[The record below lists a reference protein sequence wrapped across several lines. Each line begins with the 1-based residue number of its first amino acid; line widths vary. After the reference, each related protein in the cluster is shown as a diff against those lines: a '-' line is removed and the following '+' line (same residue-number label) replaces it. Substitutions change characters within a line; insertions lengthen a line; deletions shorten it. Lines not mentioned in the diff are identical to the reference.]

1 MYVIE
6 RAFDRMSNKPTTWG
20 VEFDDAWLIHNGTTV
35 ALREHGYSL
44 GSATQVNKQ
53 TGEARLAYWIANV
66 RDTDD
71 TKSNIIFETT
81 DQDELNR
88 YINLILPPRS

>member
-1 MYVIE
+1 VREI
-6 RAFDRMSNKPTTWG
+6 RQLADPSDKWS
-20 VEFDDAWLIHNGTTV
+20 VEFDEEWLVHPGTTV

-44 GSATQVNKQ
+44 GSATQVNGQ
-53 TGEARLAYWIANV
+53 TGEQRLVYWIANV
-66 RDTDD
+66 REPDD
-71 TKSNIIFETT
+71 TKTNIIFETT